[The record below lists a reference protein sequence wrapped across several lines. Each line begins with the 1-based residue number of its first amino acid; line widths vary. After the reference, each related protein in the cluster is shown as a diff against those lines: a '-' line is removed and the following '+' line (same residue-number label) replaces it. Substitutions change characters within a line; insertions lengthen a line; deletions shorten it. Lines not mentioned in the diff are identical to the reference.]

1 MFSAGQ
7 AFPAFLTLWLCLP
20 ELGLGLV
27 NTTIES
33 FKAESPL
40 RGEIY
45 RLAWPSIVEQLL
57 VMAVGMVSTMFVGQL
72 SAQAL
77 VAVGLINMLVM
88 FIQSVFAALSTGTT
102 VVVARLTGEQ
112 DPDGVNMTVSQSLTM
127 SLVASVALTLFCYIF
142 ADQLLALFLGN
153 AEPAVFEAARLYFLR
168 TLISLPF
175 MMISIIMGGA
185 LRGAGDTRT
194 PMYSAGVANII
205 NVLLSFV
212 LIFGFGPVEARGI
225 YGAAEAVVIARASG
239 LAVTIFA
246 LFTGKCVLK
255 PTWQRMLKADVDII
269 KKILFVG
276 LPASLEQVIMQGG
289 FLVMQLLVVW
299 MGTVEAAV
307 YQIGMSVNSLAFMPV
322 FGIALSATTLVGQN
336 LGANDPKK
344 AEKCGLQTMYIAVI
358 LISVIA
364 VLMFVFSRELASLY
378 SSDPEV
384 IELGSR
390 VIRIFAI
397 AEPSLAVMNV
407 MSAVLRGAGDIRYI
421 MFTSMVSIWGIRI
434 FLSFILEYFF
444 QMGVIGMWYAI
455 FIDLSVR
462 ALLYWLRFRAGK
474 WKHIRI

>member
-1 MFSAGQ
+1 M
-7 AFPAFLTLWLCLP
+7 PK
-20 ELGLGLV
+20 LGLGLM
-27 NTTIES
+27 NITIEN

-40 RGEIY
+40 RAEIY

-77 VAVGLINMLVM
+77 VAVGLINMVVM

-112 DPDGVNMTVSQSLTM
+112 DPEGVNITVSQSLTLSVIS
-127 SLVASVALTLFCYIF
+127 SLVVTLVCYIF
-142 ADQLLALFLGN
+142 ADGILALFLGN
-153 AEPAVFEAARLYFLR
+153 AEPQVFYDARLYFLR

-194 PMYSAGVANII
+194 PMYSAGVSNIVNII
-205 NVLLSFV
+205 LGYV
-212 LIFGFGPVEARGI
+212 LIFGFGPIEARGI
-225 YGAAEAVVIARASG
+225 YGAAEAVVIARGSG
-239 LAVTIFA
+239 LIIIIFA

-255 PTWQRMLKADVDII
+255 PTLHRMLKVDVEVV
-269 KKILFVG
+269 KRILFVG

-289 FLVMQLLVVW
+289 FLTMQLLVVW

-307 YQIGMSVNSLAFMPV
+307 YQIGMSVNSLAFMPI
-322 FGIALSATTLVGQN
+322 FGFALSATTLVGQN
-336 LGANDPKK
+336 LGANDPEK
-344 AEKCGLQTMYIAVI
+344 AEKSGLQTMYISVV
-358 LISVIA
+358 LISAIA

-384 IELGSR
+384 IELGSA

-421 MFTSMVSIWGIRI
+421 MFTSLVSIWGIRI
-434 FLSFILEYFF
+434 LLSYILERFF

-462 ALLYWLRFRAGK
+462 ALLYWIRFKAGK

>member
-1 MFSAGQ
+1 
-7 AFPAFLTLWLCLP
+7 
-20 ELGLGLV
+20 
-27 NTTIES
+27 
-33 FKAESPL
+33 
-40 RGEIY
+40 
-45 RLAWPSIVEQLL
+45 
-57 VMAVGMVSTMFVGQL
+57 MAVGMVSTMFVGQL
-72 SAQAL
+72 SVEAL
-77 VAVGLINMLVM
+77 VAVGLINMIVM

-112 DPDGVNMTVSQSLTM
+112 DSDGVNMTVSQSLTLSIIC
-127 SLVASVALTLFCYIF
+127 SLVLTLFCYIF
-142 ADQLLALFLGN
+142 ADQLLGLFLGN
-153 AEPAVFEAARLYFLR
+153 AEPQVFETARLYFLR

-194 PMYSAGVANII
+194 PMYAAGVSNIV
-205 NVLLSFV
+205 NVILSFV
-212 LIFGFGPVEARGI
+212 LIFGFGPIEARGI
-225 YGAAEAVVIARASG
+225 YGAAEAVVVARAFG
-239 LAVTIFA
+239 LIVTLFV

-255 PTWQRMLKADVDII
+255 PTWQRMIKAEIDII

-322 FGIALSATTLVGQN
+322 FGLALSATTLVGQN
-336 LGANDPKK
+336 LGAKDPDK
-344 AEKCGLQTMYIAVI
+344 AEKSGLQTMYISVV

-384 IELGSR
+384 IELGSA

-407 MSAVLRGAGDIRYI
+407 MSASLRGAGDIRFI
-421 MFTSMVSIWGIRI
+421 MFTSLVSIWGIRV
-434 FLSFILEYFF
+434 FLSYILERFF
-444 QMGVIGMWYAI
+444 QMGIIGMWYAI

-462 ALLYWLRFRAGK
+462 ALFYWLRFRAGK

>member
-1 MFSAGQ
+1 MNA
-7 AFPAFLTLWLCLP
+7 
-20 ELGLGLV
+20 
-27 NTTIES
+27 TIEN
-33 FKAESPL
+33 FKAERPL

-72 SAQAL
+72 RAEAL
-77 VAVGLINMLVM
+77 VAVGLVNMIFM
-88 FIQSVFAALSTGTT
+88 FVQSVFAALSTGTT

-112 DPDGVNMTVSQSLTM
+112 DPDGVNTTVSQSLTLSIIV
-127 SLVASVALTLFCYIF
+127 SLSVTLLCYIF
-142 ADQLLALFLGN
+142 SDQILALFLGN
-153 AEPAVFEAARLYFLR
+153 AEEAVFNDARLYFLK

-175 MMISIIMGGA
+175 MMVSIIMGGA

-194 PMYSAGVANII
+194 PMYSAGIANIVNI
-205 NVLLSFV
+205 ILSYV
-212 LIFGFGPVEARGI
+212 LIFGFAGIQGRGI
-225 YGAAEAVVIARASG
+225 NGAAEAVVVSRAVSLIVI
-239 LAVTIFA
+239 LAS
-246 LFTGKCVLK
+246 LFLGKCVLK
-255 PTWQRMLKADVDII
+255 PAWKRMINPDMVII
-269 KKILFVG
+269 RRILFVG
-276 LPASLEQVIMQGG
+276 LPASLEQIIMQGG
-289 FLVMQLLVVW
+289 FMTMQLIVIW

-322 FGIALSATTLVGQN
+322 FGLALSATTLVGQN
-336 LGANDPKK
+336 LGAKDPEK
-344 AEKCGLQTMYIAVI
+344 AEKSGRQTMYIAVI
-358 LISVIA
+358 LISIIA

-378 SSDPEV
+378 SSDPRV

-421 MFTSMVSIWGIRI
+421 MFTSLVSIWGIRVL
-434 FLSFILEYFF
+434 LSFLLEHFF
-444 QMGVIGMWYAI
+444 GLGVIGMWYAI

-462 ALLYWLRFRAGK
+462 ASFYWLRFKAGK

>member
-1 MFSAGQ
+1 M
-7 AFPAFLTLWLCLP
+7 
-20 ELGLGLV
+20 
-27 NTTIES
+27 NITIEN

-77 VAVGLINMLVM
+77 VAVGLINMVVM

-112 DPDGVNMTVSQSLTM
+112 DSDGVNITVSQSLTM
-127 SLVASVALTLFCYIF
+127 SFICSLVVTLFCYLF
-142 ADQLLALFLGN
+142 ADQILALFLGN
-153 AEPAVFEAARLYFLR
+153 AEPQVFDAARLYFLR
-168 TLISLPF
+168 SLISLPF

-194 PMYSAGVANII
+194 PMYSAGVANIV
-205 NVLLSFV
+205 NVILSFV
-212 LIFGFGPVEARGI
+212 LIFGFGPIEARGI
-225 YGAAEAVVIARASG
+225 YGAAESVVISRAFG
-239 LAVTIFA
+239 LVVILVA

-255 PTWQRMLKADVDII
+255 PSWKRMLKADIDII
-269 KKILFVG
+269 KRILFVG

-289 FLVMQLLVVW
+289 FLTMQLLVVW

-307 YQIGMSVNSLAFMPV
+307 YQIGMSVNSLAFMPI
-322 FGIALSATTLVGQN
+322 FGLALSATTLVGQN
-336 LGANDPKK
+336 LGANDPEK
-344 AEKCGLQTMYIAVI
+344 AEKSGLQTMYISVA
-358 LISVIA
+358 LISAIA

-384 IELGSR
+384 IELGSK

-421 MFTSMVSIWGIRI
+421 MFTSLVSIWGIRVL
-434 FLSFILEYFF
+434 LSYILERFF
-444 QMGVIGMWYAI
+444 QMGIIGMWYAI

-462 ALLYWLRFRAGK
+462 ALLYWIRFKAGK
-474 WKHIRI
+474 WKHIRV